1 MQLRLSAAALALAA
15 VAAHAQSPE
24 VHGAGAQCLAG
35 DCNNGVGTVRNVL
48 GQEYTG
54 PWRGGRFV
62 AAEYRVRW
70 PAAPDRVTT
79 LTTDGDG
86 LIVRGTQVRG
96 LAGGIFKPSTF
107 SGSFAR
113 VWSPFTERPLASPAS
128 GRYEDSKGVIYE
140 GEFDYVPALSVYGN
154 TTVTGFF
161 VFQGVRIDPLLD
173 EVTQGLY
180 ISDETFAG
188 DSIRFSR
195 ARPDY
200 IAKLQQDY
208 RFSREKDA
216 QQKAEESRS
225 REMWGPLLELALG
238 VAASGRGSK
247 LLGLGGDRTGFNL
260 ITRVMRGAES
270 PENALQGLAG
280 EFQRRAGLQPD
291 LAKLVAGA
299 DNPRDLGKVAA
310 QLVRDQVRKMTQK
323 EYAELLARAAAQR

>member
-1 MQLRLSAAALALAA
+1 MQRRLIAAVLALGTAAAQ
-15 VAAHAQSPE
+15 AQHPE

-48 GQEYTG
+48 GHEYTG
-54 PWRGGRFV
+54 PWRGGRFI
-62 AAEYRVRW
+62 AADYQVRW
-70 PAAPDRVTT
+70 PAAPERVTT
-79 LTTDGDG
+79 ITTDADG

-96 LAGGIFKPSTF
+96 LADGMYKPSTF

-113 VWSPFTERPLASPAS
+113 VWNPFTERPLATPAS
-128 GRYEDSKGVIYE
+128 GRYEDSKGIVYE
-140 GEFDYVPALSVYGN
+140 GEFDYVPALSVFGSR
-154 TTVTGFF
+154 TVTGFF

-208 RFSREKDA
+208 RFSQQKDA

-225 REMWGPLLELALG
+225 REMWGGLLELALG
-238 VAASGRGSK
+238 VAASGRAGK
-247 LLGLGGDRTGFNL
+247 LLGTGGDRTGFNL
-260 ITRVMRGAES
+260 LTRVMRGAES

-280 EFQRRAGLQPD
+280 EFQRRAGLQPE

-299 DNPRDLGKVAA
+299 QGPGELRKVAA

-323 EYAELLARAAAQR
+323 EYAELLARSAAQR